1 MADLNALIAQGV
13 QFKAPPDPFA
23 QYAKM
28 QELQRGE
35 ETGQMNQMLMQEKQ
49 RGFQEYNALR
59 GVMSRPGFD
68 LSTPASQGEVYKV
81 APTLAENIIK
91 GHLGNV
97 KTAAETKNLGLTGA
111 HTQAQTD
118 ELAIKAIGNTFDN
131 FTKLNSPLTAA
142 RSPESVAAYVTNLY
156 SIPLLGAI
164 AKAQMPLEQ
173 AIRENV
179 AAAAKDPQAWI
190 TAHSGLTGSQI
201 FETLKGTSQ
210 TTNLGS
216 TSQQQT
222 IDAFGRPVGPAV
234 STPITPVPSTEAALQ
249 SSGAA
254 ASQAATAA
262 KRLTQENQG
271 VTYQT
276 DANGNIVAMQSRLA
290 PGETPTARSV
300 VAPGGGMQP
309 LKAKPTALAEK
320 TKLQQQQLTQ
330 NLGVVIGE
338 LKDAVKEGGLIDQ
351 STGGGAGRLAD
362 VAMNFVG
369 QATPGAIAIGKLQP
383 IADLALKMVPRFEG
397 PQSDK
402 DTASYKQAAGQ
413 LADATLPTKIRKE
426 AAKTVIRLMENRK
439 SQFMSSDM
447 AAEGVAPSPTGSIH
461 DQADAIL
468 KGK

>member
-23 QYAKM
+23 QYAQMQQLQQGEQSNQLNQMKM
-28 QELQRGE
+28 QEYQRGV
-35 ETGQMNQMLMQEKQ
+35 QEQ
-49 RGFQEYNALR
+49 NALR
-59 GVMSRPGFD
+59 GVVSRPGFD
-68 LSTPASQGEVYKV
+68 PMNPTHAAEAYAA
-81 APTLAENIIK
+81 APTLAPKYLEQVLTTAESRGKITAADIKAKSDRQGMLAQAGRDLANRPDDENIISHNRDVQDSSLFTPNEK
-91 GHLGNV
+91 AKVQARTDMLLGLPMDQRAATIGNPGASAGEV
-97 KTAAETKNLGLTGA
+97 STAATA
-111 HTQAQTD
+111 
-118 ELAIKAIGNTFDN
+118 LAGQKQ
-131 FTKLNSPLTAA
+131 TAA
-142 RSPESVAAYVTNLY
+142 TALAGQ
-156 SIPLLGAI
+156 I
-164 AKAQMPLEQ
+164 
-173 AIRENV
+173 
-179 AAAAKDPQAWI
+179 AAAENARL
-190 TAHSGLTGSQI
+190 GRV
-201 FETLKGTSQ
+201 
-210 TTNLGS
+210 TTERGQN
-216 TSQQQT
+216 
-222 IDAFGRPVGPAV
+222 IV
-234 STPITPVPSTEAALQ
+234 SE
-249 SSGAA
+249 
-254 ASQAATAA
+254 TAA
-262 KRLTQENQG
+262 KRLAQENQG

-351 STGGGAGRLAD
+351 STGSGAGRLTD
-362 VAMNFVG
+362 VTAGFFG
-369 QATPGAIAIGKLQP
+369 KATPGAIAIGKLQP

-413 LADATLPTKIRKE
+413 LGDATLPTAIRKE

-468 KGK
+468 RGK